1 VTATLVGLVLSVAAA
16 RATRLEDMTDLG
28 LASVLPV
35 TFWVGTALVVIA
47 FSVAVA
53 RSPAAEPL
61 LALPTAVLATVTFG
75 VQALATTVPRDHV
88 AFRHVGVVDQLVT
101 SGAPDAGIDVYFN
114 WPAFFALGAFVREST
129 GVDLL
134 DVARWT
140 PLLAHLAL
148 LLPLLLLMRSLLPD
162 RRAAWVAVWV
172 ATLWDW
178 VDQDYFSPQTDDYGL
193 HLVVLALVAGWL
205 LTERRGL
212 PAEPRPQR
220 ERVSAYVV
228 VLGLGLVLV
237 PTHQLTPV
245 TTALCLVAL
254 VLLHRLRQWGL
265 PLVLLVAVGVWL
277 LTGARTYSAGHDLLS
292 VPDLT
297 MLFDANVGSRVGGGS
312 GLHQLVVAE
321 RMLMS
326 AALWALAA
334 VGAWRSHRA
343 GRSPLVHVALALTPF
358 VLLPLQAYGGEMLL
372 RVHLF
377 ALPGMAALAAW
388 QLAPPSAGRLRAG
401 LAVAL
406 VSLLAV
412 PGLVVARYG
421 TDRLEIFTRGE
432 VAAVQA
438 LYDAVPPG
446 GLLVAAAPQVPWR
459 DHDYAT
465 YRYTT
470 LVDLGSQTTSAEDV
484 RTLLLDRLEA
494 TGSGGVVVVRTAYEA
509 AESTGSLA
517 PDELANAER
526 WLASDPRFE
535 LVHGSSDGRVYVY
548 VGEE

>member
-1 VTATLVGLVLSVAAA
+1 
-16 RATRLEDMTDLG
+16 
-28 LASVLPV
+28 
-35 TFWVGTALVVIA
+35 
-47 FSVAVA
+47 
-53 RSPAAEPL
+53 
-61 LALPTAVLATVTFG
+61 
-75 VQALATTVPRDHV
+75 
-88 AFRHVGVVDQLVT
+88 
-101 SGAPDAGIDVYFN
+101 
-114 WPAFFALGAFVREST
+114 
-129 GVDLL
+129 
-134 DVARWT
+134 
-140 PLLAHLAL
+140 
-148 LLPLLLLMRSLLPD
+148 
-162 RRAAWVAVWV
+162 
-172 ATLWDW
+172 
-178 VDQDYFSPQTDDYGL
+178 
-193 HLVVLALVAGWL
+193 
-205 LTERRGL
+205 
-212 PAEPRPQR
+212 
-220 ERVSAYVV
+220 
-228 VLGLGLVLV
+228 
-237 PTHQLTPV
+237 
-245 TTALCLVAL
+245 
-254 VLLHRLRQWGL
+254 
-265 PLVLLVAVGVWL
+265 
-277 LTGARTYSAGHDLLS
+277 
-292 VPDLT
+292 
-297 MLFDANVGSRVGGGS
+297 
-312 GLHQLVVAE
+312 
-321 RMLMS
+321 
-326 AALWALAA
+326 
-334 VGAWRSHRA
+334 
-343 GRSPLVHVALALTPF
+343 
-358 VLLPLQAYGGEMLL
+358 
-372 RVHLF
+372 
-377 ALPGMAALAAW
+377 MAALAAW